1 MLRMLIPIVTIFFL
15 YILIKWIRDANRE
28 TNEAFLKASEK
39 LGFHYEEETKWWRKK
54 KMTGV
59 IDGYK
64 CEVTVYTQSHGE
76 SSTTYISFFTYF
88 PNSLDMGLK
97 INWRGKFEGDD
108 DHVTELFIR
117 RNLALVEKEKKKLR
131 RLKITDTY
139 VNSRKILTKK
149 WRNPENIVDA
159 MQNVVAF
166 TKEIEEI

>member
-1 MLRMLIPIVTIFFL
+1 
-15 YILIKWIRDANRE
+15 
-28 TNEAFLKASEK
+28 
-39 LGFHYEEETKWWRKK
+39 
-54 KMTGV
+54 MTGV
-59 IDGYK
+59 IGGYK

-108 DHVTELFIR
+108 DHLTDLFLE
-117 RNLALVEKEKKKLR
+117 RNMDLVEGEKKRLR

-149 WRNPENIVDA
+149 WRNPENIVNR
-159 MQNVVAF
+159 MQDVVAF
-166 TKEIEEI
+166 TKELK

>member
-1 MLRMLIPIVTIFFL
+1 MIRMVLPIVTIFFV
-15 YILIKWIRDANRE
+15 YMLIKWFRDVSRE
-28 TNEAFLKASEK
+28 TNEALLKASEK
-39 LGFHYEEETKWWRKK
+39 LGFRYEEETKWWKSRDIS
-54 KMTGV
+54 GV

-64 CEVTVYTQSHGE
+64 CEVTVYTQSRGE

-108 DHVTELFIR
+108 DHLTDLFLE
-117 RNLALVEKEKKKLR
+117 RNMDLVEGEKKRLR

-149 WRNPENIVDA
+149 WRNPENIVNR
-159 MQNVVAF
+159 MQDVVAF
-166 TKEIEEI
+166 TKELK

>member
-15 YILIKWIRDANRE
+15 YILIKWIRDANLE
-28 TNEAFLKASEK
+28 TNEAFLKASEE
-39 LGFHYEEETKWWRKK
+39 LGFHYKEETKWWRKK

-108 DHVTELFIR
+108 DHLTDLFLE
-117 RNLALVEKEKKKLR
+117 RNMELVEGEKKRLR

-149 WRNPENIVDA
+149 WRNPENIVNR
-159 MQNVVAF
+159 MQDIVAF
-166 TKEIEEI
+166 TKELK

>member
-15 YILIKWIRDANRE
+15 YILIKWIRDANLE

-59 IDGYK
+59 IGGYK

-108 DHVTELFIR
+108 DHLTDLFLE
-117 RNLALVEKEKKKLR
+117 RNMDLVEGEKKRLR

-139 VNSRKILTKK
+139 VNSKKILTKK
-149 WRNPENIVDA
+149 WRNPENIVNR
-159 MQNVVAF
+159 MQDVVAF
-166 TKEIEEI
+166 TKELK

>member
-39 LGFHYEEETKWWRKK
+39 LGFDYEEETKWWRKK

-108 DHVTELFIR
+108 DHLTDLFLE
-117 RNLALVEKEKKKLR
+117 RNMGLVGGEKKRLR

-149 WRNPENIVDA
+149 WRNPENIVNR
-159 MQNVVAF
+159 MQDVVAF
-166 TKEIEEI
+166 TKELK

>member
-15 YILIKWIRDANRE
+15 YILIKWIRDANLE

-108 DHVTELFIR
+108 DHLTDLFLE
-117 RNLALVEKEKKKLR
+117 RNMELVEGEKKRLR

-149 WRNPENIVDA
+149 WRNPENIVNR
-159 MQNVVAF
+159 MQDVVAF
-166 TKEIEEI
+166 TKELK

>member
-108 DHVTELFIR
+108 DHLTDLFLE
-117 RNLALVEKEKKKLR
+117 RNMGLVGGEKKRLR

-149 WRNPENIVDA
+149 WRNPENIVNR
-159 MQNVVAF
+159 MQDVVAF
-166 TKEIEEI
+166 TKELK

>member
-28 TNEAFLKASEK
+28 TNEAFLKVSEK
-39 LGFHYEEETKWWRKK
+39 LGFHYKEETKWWKK
-54 KMTGV
+54 KNMSGV

-64 CEVTVYTQSHGE
+64 CEITVYTQSHGQ

-108 DHVTELFIR
+108 DHLTDLFLE
-117 RNLALVEKEKKKLR
+117 RNMGLVEGEKKRLT

-139 VNSRKILTKK
+139 VNSKKIFTKK
-149 WRNPENIVDA
+149 WRNPENIVNR
-159 MQNVVAF
+159 MQDVVAF
-166 TKEIEEI
+166 TKELK

>member
-1 MLRMLIPIVTIFFL
+1 
-15 YILIKWIRDANRE
+15 
-28 TNEAFLKASEK
+28 
-39 LGFHYEEETKWWRKK
+39 
-54 KMTGV
+54 
-59 IDGYK
+59 
-64 CEVTVYTQSHGE
+64 
-76 SSTTYISFFTYF
+76 
-88 PNSLDMGLK
+88 MGLK

>member
-15 YILIKWIRDANRE
+15 YILIKWIRDANLE

-108 DHVTELFIR
+108 DHLTDLFLE
-117 RNLALVEKEKKKLR
+117 RNMDLVEGEKKRLR

-139 VNSRKILTKK
+139 VNSKKILTKK
-149 WRNPENIVDA
+149 WRNPENIVNR
-159 MQNVVAF
+159 MQDVVAF
-166 TKEIEEI
+166 TKELK